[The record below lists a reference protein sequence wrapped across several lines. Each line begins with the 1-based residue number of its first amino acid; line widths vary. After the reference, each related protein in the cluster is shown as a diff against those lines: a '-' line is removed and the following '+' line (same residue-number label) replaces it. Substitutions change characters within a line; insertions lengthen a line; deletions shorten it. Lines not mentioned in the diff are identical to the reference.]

1 MDNEIKRI
9 KHSKFKNTGL
19 LFELLVRQ
27 TTSDV
32 LNERDES
39 LAIKLVKRYFS
50 KDKPLYRELTLY
62 KTLMETKF
70 SSEDRAKE
78 LIDETLNARKK
89 LNNSS
94 LKKEKYNLI
103 KEISVNFNIDEFFK
117 NKLINYKEL
126 ASVYKL
132 FESVLTTEGE
142 LLPQEKIQ
150 CRQTLIERIS
160 NKPVASSE
168 INDSMFDEY
177 RKQSDDLKKLAY
189 SLMIE
194 KFNKKYQSLD
204 DRQKTLLR
212 EFIYNSTDIS
222 TFRSFIN
229 NQIKE
234 IKIELSGNASKI
246 EDDGTRIK
254 VEGMIKHIDELKH
267 DKGSIKD
274 EDLIQLMKYFEL
286 AKEVKRATSK
296 ETVNG

>member
-32 LNERDES
+32 LNEKDES
-39 LAIKLVKRYFS
+39 IAISLVKKYFG
-50 KDKPLYRELTLY
+50 KDRPLSRELKLY

-70 SSEDRAKE
+70 SNENRATE
-78 LIDETLNARKK
+78 LIDETLIARTK
-89 LNNSS
+89 LINSS

-103 KEISVNFNIDEFFK
+103 KEIKDNFNIDEFFK
-117 NKLINYKEL
+117 NKLSNYKEL

-132 FESVLTTEGE
+132 FEASLRTEGD
-142 LLPQEKIQ
+142 LQPLEKIQ

-160 NKPVASSE
+160 NKPVISPE
-168 INDSMFDEY
+168 VNDAMFDEY

-204 DRQKTLLR
+204 IRQKNLLR
-212 EFIYNSTDIS
+212 EFIYNATDVAS
-222 TFRSFIN
+222 FRVFIN
-229 NQIKE
+229 TQIDE
-234 IKIELSGNASKI
+234 IKAELSENVSKI
-246 EDDGTRIK
+246 EDTGTRIK
-254 VEGMIKHIDELKH
+254 VEGMIEHINELKH
-267 DKGSIKD
+267 DKGAIKD
-274 EDLIQLMKYFEL
+274 DHLVQLMKYFEL
-286 AKEVKRATSK
+286 TKEVKRATSEK
-296 ETVNG
+296 ING